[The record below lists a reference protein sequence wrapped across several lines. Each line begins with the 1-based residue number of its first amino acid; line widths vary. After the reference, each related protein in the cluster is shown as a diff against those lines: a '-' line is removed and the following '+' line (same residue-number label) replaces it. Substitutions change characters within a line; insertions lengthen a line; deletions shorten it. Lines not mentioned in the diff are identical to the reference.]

1 MKRIVSLLFVA
12 FALVALPMRAEAQID
27 LSKAFGALLGAPT
40 AEQSAEK
47 SALEII
53 AEQAPSS
60 RDVVRTWGYER
71 AYFDY
76 LGSNPLA
83 EVALQQLDTTVQAA
97 LKREGIVAGSFTL
110 TLRRNGSGFII
121 WREHAVDGT
130 YDYIEQKFDEIVA
143 TAKANGGNLYIY
155 SMDDEMTFGVLNYL
169 EAGASEATLA
179 DLEAMNVYISAIG
192 GMQELYDVM
201 AGTDPQSELAKKY
214 FDDMMSMY
222 FSPKMMED
230 IIVKGL
236 DYLEGNWSYE
246 VGSGEYQP
254 TWIVD
259 AENVAN
265 FEGFKGHA

>member
-1 MKRIVSLLFVA
+1 MKRIVSLLFVVV
-12 FALVALPMRAEAQID
+12 ALVALPMRAEAQID
-27 LSKAFGALLGAPT
+27 LSKAFGALLGAAT

-47 SALEII
+47 SPLEII

-130 YDYIEQKFDEIVA
+130 YDYIEQKGRVTIA
-143 TAKANGGNLYIY
+143 TSVDGVNYECGGFMKMEGDNL
-155 SMDDEMTFGVLNYL
+155 V
-169 EAGASEATLA
+169 
-179 DLEAMNVYISAIG
+179 
-192 GMQELYDVM
+192 VM
-201 AGTDPQSELAKKY
+201 
-214 FDDMMSMY
+214 
-222 FSPKMMED
+222 
-230 IIVKGL
+230 
-236 DYLEGNWSYE
+236 
-246 VGSGEYQP
+246 
-254 TWIVD
+254 VD
-259 AENVAN
+259 ARDAMDAFLAAAPNYRNDSVVLTMQGLLES
-265 FEGFKGHA
+265 FKGIFICVEFRKF